1 MAARAGAVEPR
12 RTCSRRFR
20 PDPYPGLVPTMA
32 AATSVFHRLA
42 GVCGASAIG
51 SGAFGAHALGKRL
64 EERGCAEGSK
74 EHAHLTKVYEN
85 GSRYHWYT
93 ALTLCAAP
101 FVARPA
107 LTGSL
112 WLAGGALFSG
122 SCYAVALSGD
132 RTTGSLAPVG
142 GMVMIAGWATLLLP

>member
-1 MAARAGAVEPR
+1 MPQLAAVLGLLKPSFAAG
-12 RTCSRRFR
+12 CGSRQGSSAS
-20 PDPYPGLVPTMA
+20 PAMT
-32 AATSVFHRLA
+32 TSSIFHRLA
-42 GVCGASAIG
+42 GLCGASAIG

-101 FVARPA
+101 FVARPL

-112 WLAGGALFSG
+112 WLAGGTLFSG